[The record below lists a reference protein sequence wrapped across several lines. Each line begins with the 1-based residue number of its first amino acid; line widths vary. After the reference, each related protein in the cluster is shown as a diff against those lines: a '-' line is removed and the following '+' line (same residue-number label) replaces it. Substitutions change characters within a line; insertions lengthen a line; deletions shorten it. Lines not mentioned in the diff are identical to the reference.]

1 MSPAA
6 GALAACS
13 KASSSGVSCLQY
25 EHCSMKRVTVI
36 YRTRGAC
43 ERLACVSE
51 LLVITSCHLT

>member
-36 YRTRGAC
+36 LYIGREVHVRG
-43 ERLACVSE
+43 
-51 LLVITSCHLT
+51 